1 MKNKYLIISP
11 YFPSEVSH
19 AGSYIYD
26 QVKALKKK
34 SNYDIHVV
42 KLVTSHSREID
53 YTYKDINVLTF
64 KVLDI
69 PFFIFPS
76 IFSKINNYRFNLFLI
91 KNKLDKNIKYV
102 HAHVCYPGAYLANH
116 IAKCYSAKSIIQ
128 HHGIDALQLLNCRFK
143 FIRKIQK
150 SFLIRNSIKQLNTIN
165 LNIYVSNRVRMSL
178 RKYHSFK
185 PNDEFILYNG
195 VDKNKFYKTNI
206 TTNTDYFVI
215 GCIANFLKIK
225 DHIALIKAIE
235 LIINE
240 NIYNIR
246 LRLIGSGLELDNCKN
261 YVNEKKLSKY
271 ISFESEVAHEDL
283 NVFYNSINLFV
294 LPSYFEASAC
304 VLMEAWATNTPIIS
318 IKNQGI
324 SELIPEHEY
333 NNLLADPKS
342 PSSLKEKIL
351 NEYNKKRDYDFDNKF
366 NILNTI
372 NDYLNYSFFKQ

>member
-1 MKNKYLIISP
+1 M
-11 YFPSEVSH
+11 
-19 AGSYIYD
+19 
-26 QVKALKKK
+26 
-34 SNYDIHVV
+34 
-42 KLVTSHSREID
+42 
-53 YTYKDINVLTF
+53 
-64 KVLDI
+64 
-69 PFFIFPS
+69 
-76 IFSKINNYRFNLFLI
+76 
-91 KNKLDKNIKYV
+91 
-102 HAHVCYPGAYLANH
+102 
-116 IAKCYSAKSIIQ
+116 
-128 HHGIDALQLLNCRFK
+128 
-143 FIRKIQK
+143 
-150 SFLIRNSIKQLNTIN
+150 
-165 LNIYVSNRVRMSL
+165 
-178 RKYHSFK
+178 
-185 PNDEFILYNG
+185 
-195 VDKNKFYKTNI
+195 
-206 TTNTDYFVI
+206 
-215 GCIANFLKIK
+215 KIK
-225 DHIALIKAIE
+225 DHISLIKAIK

-246 LRLIGSGLELDNCKN
+246 LRLIGSGLELGNCKN

-372 NDYLNYSFFKQ
+372 NEYLNYSFFKQ